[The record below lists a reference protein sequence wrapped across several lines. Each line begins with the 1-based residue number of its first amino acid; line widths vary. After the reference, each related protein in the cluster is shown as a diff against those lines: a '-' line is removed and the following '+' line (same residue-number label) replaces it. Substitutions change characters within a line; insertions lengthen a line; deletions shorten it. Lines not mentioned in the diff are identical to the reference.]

1 MWQLKLIYAR
11 DIFILAVPN
20 VKLGAVFYIV
30 KKYSLKIK
38 HYVI

>member
-1 MWQLKLIYAR
+1 MWQIKLIYAR

-38 HYVI
+38 RYMI